1 MISVSYLKSIY
12 EFENTIKILD
22 KIDAIDFIH
31 LDIMD
36 GIYVD
41 NNNLDIN
48 KVVTNFKT
56 IEKKKDIHLMVSD
69 TLKYIDDLK
78 NISPEY
84 ITFHPDAVDNPKE
97 VIKTI
102 KNLGI
107 KVGIAINLDVDI
119 NAYENLYNDADLVL
133 VMSVQAGYGGQ
144 KFSMDALDKIKY
156 LNSIKDS
163 HSFLVEV
170 DGGINDETYKL
181 LKDLNVDIFVVGAY
195 ICTNE
200 NFERPINKLLQIK

>member
-69 TLKYIDDLK
+69 PLKYIDDLK

-156 LNSIKDS
+156 WNSIKDS